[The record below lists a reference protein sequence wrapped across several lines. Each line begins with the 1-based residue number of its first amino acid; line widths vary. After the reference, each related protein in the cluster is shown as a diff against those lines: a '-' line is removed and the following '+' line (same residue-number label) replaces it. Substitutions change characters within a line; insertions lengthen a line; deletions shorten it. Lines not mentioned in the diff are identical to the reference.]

1 MRERWFTVK
10 AQIIRFLYRYVLK
23 ELFFLRDPEFVH
35 EHMVRVGCFLGKHA
49 WSRALVRHLFFYRH
63 AALEQTVAGIKFQ
76 NPVGV
81 AAGFDKDAYL
91 TQILPEVG
99 FGFEEI
105 GSVTGVGCD
114 GNPRPWL
121 WRLPKS
127 RALVVNYGLKNEGSE
142 NIAARLRPLKFKFP
156 LGVSLAKANSPATVE
171 EEQGIADYVKAY
183 QTFLKAGIGDYFTVN
198 ISCPNAYGGE
208 PFTDPGKLDRLLAA
222 LYAAGWKKPVFIKLP
237 ADLPDV
243 QVDALVAVCRKYR
256 ITGFIC
262 TNLSKDRQNPKIN
275 PADKLPE
282 KGGISGK
289 VVQEASDQLIAYLY
303 KKTRGEFVI
312 IGCGGVFNA
321 EDAYRKIRL
330 GASLIQMIT
339 GLIFEGPEVVGLINQ
354 GLKRFLQCDG
364 FKHISEAVGVDIKST
379 PLNI

>member
-1 MRERWFTVK
+1 MSEAWFKLK
-10 AQIIRFLYRYVLK
+10 AQVIRFLYKHILK

-35 EHMVRVGCFLGKHA
+35 EHMVRIGHFLGEHA
-49 WSRALVRHLFFYRH
+49 WSQALVRSLFFYRH
-63 AALEQTVAGIKFQ
+63 PVLEQTVAGMKFQ
-76 NPVGV
+76 NPIGL

-99 FGFEEI
+99 FGYMEA
-105 GSVTGVGCD
+105 GSITGAACD

-142 NIAARLRPLKFKFP
+142 KIAARLKPLKLKFP
-156 LGVSLAKANSPATVE
+156 LGISLAKANSPATVE
-171 EEQGIADYVKAY
+171 EGRGIADYVKAY
-183 QTFLKAGIGDYFTVN
+183 RTFLAAGVGDYFTVN

-208 PFTDPGKLDRLLAA
+208 PFTDPDKLDRLLAA
-222 LYAAGWKKPVFIKLP
+222 LCEGGWRKPVFVKMP
-237 ADLPDV
+237 AGLANS
-243 QVDALVAVCRKYR
+243 QVDALVEVSRKYK

-262 TNLSKDRQNPKIN
+262 TNLSKDHQSPKIN

-303 KKTRGEFVI
+303 KKTRNEFVI
-312 IGCGGVFNA
+312 IGCGGVFDA

-330 GASLIQMIT
+330 GASLIQLIT
-339 GLIFEGPEVVGLINQ
+339 GLIFEGPEVIGLINQ
-354 GLKRFLQCDG
+354 GLKILLQRDG
-364 FKHISEAVGVDIKST
+364 FKHVSEAVGADIS
-379 PLNI
+379 

>member
-1 MRERWFTVK
+1 MSERWFLFK
-10 AQIIRFLYRYVLK
+10 AKTIRFLYRYVLK

-35 EHMVRVGCFLGKHA
+35 ERMVRVGYFLGKHA
-49 WSRALVRHLFFYRH
+49 WSRALVRALFFYQHRL
-63 AALEQTVAGIKFQ
+63 LEQTVAGIKFQ
-76 NPVGV
+76 NPVGL

-105 GSVTGVGCD
+105 GSVTGVACD

-142 NIAARLRPLKFKFP
+142 KIAVRLKSLKFKFP
-156 LGVSLAKANSPATVE
+156 LGVSLAKANSPTTVE
-171 EEQGIADYVKAY
+171 EEQGIIDYVKAY
-183 QTFLKAGIGDYFTVN
+183 QTFLKAEIGDYFTVN

-208 PFTDPGKLDRLLAA
+208 PFTDPDKLDRLLAA
-222 LYAAGWKKPVFIKLP
+222 LYAEGWKKPVFIKLP
-237 ADLPDV
+237 AGLPDA
-243 QVDALVAVCRKYR
+243 QVDALVGVCRKYQV
-256 ITGFIC
+256 TGFIC

-282 KGGISGK
+282 QGGISGK
-289 VVQEASDQLIAYLY
+289 VVQEASDRLIAYLY
-303 KKTRGEFVI
+303 KKTRREFVI

-330 GASLIQMIT
+330 GASLIQIIT

-354 GLKRFLQCDG
+354 GLKKFLQRDG
-364 FKHISEAVGVDIKST
+364 FKKISEAVGADIKTTS
-379 PLNI
+379 LDI